1 MLVLVQTPLTYLG
14 RLFLRIANGSTTSP
28 RRIHKHAMV
37 SGSETQHSGP
47 LAIQPSIRKAAPAK
61 LSNTMDRDTR
71 DSTPEKH
78 SKTPTPSTGT
88 AREKEGAQTEESLRH
103 NGLLSLPT
111 VANPD
116 NYKRQSL
123 LI

>member
-47 LAIQPSIRKAAPAK
+47 LAILPRNRKAAPAQ
-61 LSNTMDRDTR
+61 LSDTMDRDTR
-71 DSTPEKH
+71 DSTPENPLRPRR
-78 SKTPTPSTGT
+78 PTLGPTGKKKGADRRKPTGT
-88 AREKEGAQTEESLRH
+88 
-103 NGLLSLPT
+103 T
-111 VANPD
+111 VCSHCPQQLTQISSE
-116 NYKRQSL
+116 R
-123 LI
+123 